1 MDKKIVGLIAAVSG
15 LGTFGAAQ
23 ASTPP
28 AADVE
33 RVMNPQS
40 FAELLDPIPNAVAL
54 LRAAG
59 EGRAAAPDTSN
70 VQVAWHHHHHHH
82 HHWYWHHH
90 HHHHHHWYWHHHHHN
105 WWWWHHHHHHHW
117 Y

>member
-15 LGTFGAAQ
+15 LGTIGAAQ
-23 ASTPP
+23 ANTP
-28 AADVE
+28 AVDVD
-33 RVMNPQS
+33 RVMNAQS
-40 FAELLDPIPNAVAL
+40 FSELLEPIANA
-54 LRAAG
+54 AAILKADD

-70 VQVAWHHHHHHH
+70 IQVAQWHHHHHHH
-82 HHWYWHHH
+82 YYHHH
-90 HHHHHHWYWHHHHHN
+90 HHHHYYHHHHHHN